1 MDVVANSV
9 FQGSGHLP
17 HCVDSLPGGVFGLAI
32 QILYAVLGLLR
43 LAMRIFGSPTQAI
56 FVHSDAPAV
65 WVPTTLAL
73 NANTGAQRCGSHYP
87 LSTTHKSGNHP
98 EWKGSRHSLT
108 CTTRSRLGGLPIAP
122 THATNKKAD
131 TKRYEHR
138 CVRTFFDRM
147 ADVILSIHRAVADR
161 LGCI

>member
-1 MDVVANSV
+1 MVSSKEVGIFPTALIAS
-9 FQGSGHLP
+9 P
-17 HCVDSLPGGVFGLAI
+17 AATLAWPYKSCT
-32 QILYAVLGLLR
+32 LSSACRVWPCGFLAVPLK
-43 LAMRIFGSPTQAI
+43 AI

-73 NANTGAQRCGSHYP
+73 NANASAQRCGSHYP
-87 LSTTHKSGNHP
+87 LITTHKSGSDP

-108 CTTRSRLGGLPIAP
+108 CTTRSHLGGLPIAP

-131 TKRYEHR
+131 TKRYERR

-147 ADVILSIHRAVADR
+147 ADIILSIHRAVADR
-161 LGCI
+161 LGGI